1 MIEHKNIS
9 KRSLNLHLFESDD
22 SVRVIVM
29 NIRLAAFGL
38 NVVQASR
45 IFIVEPI
52 LDKSVEMQAIK
63 RAHRIGQKNEVVV
76 EKLICEETLDELI
89 HLESE
94 KDVKSD
100 DIYKVRDLMKSLDL
114 MKENQN
120 HNEILQ
126 DLLDKCAPPQ
136 LTLTEEIEEV
146 VETKKPKEKKKVSFS
161 LE

>member
-1 MIEHKNIS
+1 
-9 KRSLNLHLFESDD
+9 LFESDN
-22 SVRVIVM
+22 SVRVIIM

-52 LDKSVEMQAIK
+52 LDKSIEMQAIK
-63 RAHRIGQKNEVVV
+63 RAHRIGQKNEVSV

-100 DIYKVRDLMKSLDL
+100 DIYKIRDLMKSLDV
-114 MKENQN
+114 MKPAQN
-120 HNEILQ
+120 HNKILR
-126 DLLDKCAPPQ
+126 DLLDKCAQTHSP
-136 LTLTEEIEEV
+136 EVEIFNI
-146 VETKKPKEKKKVSFS
+146 ETKKPKEKKKVSFS
-161 LE
+161 IE